1 MPAYLSEAAAHFI
14 KSLLQKDPAK
24 RLGGGNGGAENVKR
38 HRFFEVS
45 SFPCMLLYRP
55 NNV

>member
-1 MPAYLSEAAAHFI
+1 MPSHFSKEAAHFI
-14 KSLLQKDPAK
+14 KALLQKDPAK

-45 SFPCMLLYRP
+45 SFPCLLLHRP
-55 NNV
+55 NYV

>member
-38 HRFFEVS
+38 HQFFEVS
-45 SFPCMLLYRP
+45 SFQCMLLYRP